1 MKGNFII
8 HTQFEAEKN
17 RQIDS
22 GYMFNNKRKVEFPF
36 LEIWKNRTWF
46 HNIRRVN
53 TILHFFFQ
61 KKRWGSFS
69 HPGIYGIVSYIVI
82 DFFPPGPL
90 LLTILS
96 KIPF

>member
-22 GYMFNNKRKVEFPF
+22 GYMFNNKGKVEFPF

-53 TILHFFFQ
+53 TILHFFS
-61 KKRWGSFS
+61 KEKVGVIFS
-69 HPGIYGIVSYIVI
+69 YPEYIYGIVSYIVI
-82 DFFPPGPL
+82 DFFNRCV
-90 LLTILS
+90 
-96 KIPF
+96 